1 MFNIGS
7 LESSINTGEAKHM
20 LLTDEPTV
28 FVVEDDE
35 TNRQLMKDLFES
47 VDLKVELFP
56 SGDAFLAAMPVRGP
70 GCILLDVR
78 MPGISGLDLQS
89 QLAKH
94 KLDLPIIIV
103 TAHGDTQMAV
113 RAMKEGAFDFV
124 EKPINNQVL
133 LDTVNKALTES
144 RRIGAEIREQESI
157 QQRLDL
163 LTPRETDV
171 LRMIAQGKLNK
182 QIAFELGIT
191 QRTVEVH
198 RARVMEKIQAKTVA
212 DLLRTVMSLES
223 FSCED
228 EPRRS

>member
-1 MFNIGS
+1 
-7 LESSINTGEAKHM
+7 M
-20 LLTDEPTV
+20 LSTEEPTV

-89 QLAKH
+89 KLSEQ

-144 RRIGAEIREQESI
+144 RRIGSEIREQESI
-157 QQRLDL
+157 QKRLDL

-212 DLLRTVMSLES
+212 DLLRTVMSLDS
-223 FSCED
+223 FSCE
-228 EPRRS
+228 E

>member
-1 MFNIGS
+1 
-7 LESSINTGEAKHM
+7 
-20 LLTDEPTV
+20 
-28 FVVEDDE
+28 
-35 TNRQLMKDLFES
+35 MKDLFES
-47 VDLKVELFP
+47 VDLNVVLFP
-56 SGDAFLAAMPVRGP
+56 SGDAFLAAMPMRGP

-89 QLAKH
+89 KLSEE

-103 TAHGDTQMAV
+103 TAHGDTKMAV

-133 LDTVNKALTES
+133 LDTVNKALAES
-144 RRIGAEIREQESI
+144 RRVGAEICEQESI
-157 QQRLDL
+157 QKRLDL

-212 DLLRTVMSLES
+212 DLLRTVMSLDS
-223 FSCED
+223 FSCE
-228 EPRRS
+228 E

>member
-1 MFNIGS
+1 
-7 LESSINTGEAKHM
+7 M
-20 LLTDEPTV
+20 LSTEEPTV

-56 SGDAFLAAMPVRGP
+56 SGDAFLAAMPMRGP

-89 QLAKH
+89 KLSEQ

-157 QQRLDL
+157 QKRLDL

-212 DLLRTVMSLES
+212 DLLRTVMSLDS
-223 FSCED
+223 FSCE
-228 EPRRS
+228 E